1 MLDDSKAIVTLAP
14 PTHQPLLQHKKT
26 NTNPISFLADLSRNK
41 LVEVPGECTNYYS
54 LERLLLYHNIIKS
67 IPDTIAGLQSLVY
80 LDLR

>member
-1 MLDDSKAIVTLAP
+1 MKAKQLS
-14 PTHQPLLQHKKT
+14 PLLPQHINHFYSAKNKT
-26 NTNPISFLADLSRNK
+26 NIISFLPDLSRNK